1 MLHQD
6 SPASRSCCGGVAYK
20 VGKNTADAYLKKEGE
35 VPVATQYFN
44 NIETEKR
51 KNEKDKKNNNKADD
65 KKGSGDSKKKGVF
78 NTISS
83 IFGN

>member
-1 MLHQD
+1 M
-6 SPASRSCCGGVAYK
+6 
-20 VGKNTADAYLKKEGE
+20 
-35 VPVATQYFN
+35 PVATQYFN

-65 KKGSGDSKKKGVF
+65 KKGSGDIKKKGVF